1 MINLMTSPSAQVL
14 RGHRVQTSFDS
25 QTLEIARD
33 GQRTRIPLPA
43 VQEIRVTAP
52 RSMEI
57 VLTSGVRHPVTG
69 PNPTATAAFATA
81 LSGALPPE
89 PDPDAAAAVTTEQ
102 EPNRGLPWKL
112 LSLGAPALAFVGYV
126 TWVGIARGSDGAFAA
141 LLGGP
146 FILIGLALV
155 AYAVEEIHRR
165 AVLRRHG
172 ITVRAERTRPGVFT
186 YVAADG
192 VARTYRIKRQLLGIH
207 LIHDPRK
214 PHVAAHVSPWYFVAA
229 RLFLVLAAGIGT
241 GALGGTVTFHT
252 AWLPDTE

>member
-1 MINLMTSPSAQVL
+1 
-14 RGHRVQTSFDS
+14 VQTSFDS
-25 QTLEIARD
+25 QALEIARA
-33 GQRTRIPLPA
+33 GQRTRIPLSA
-43 VQEIRVTAP
+43 VQEIRVPAP
-52 RSMEI
+52 RSIEI

-81 LSGALPPE
+81 LSGALPTE
-89 PDPDAAAAVTTEQ
+89 PDPDAAAAVTTEAD
-102 EPNRGLPWKL
+102 PNQGLPWKL
-112 LSLGAPALAFVGYV
+112 LSLLGTPALAFVGYV

-146 FILIGLALV
+146 FILVGLALA
-155 AYAVEEIHRR
+155 AYAVEEIHRQ
-165 AVLRRHG
+165 AVLHRHG

-186 YVAADG
+186 YVAAGG

-214 PHVAAHVSPWYFVAA
+214 PHFAAHVSPWYFVAA

-241 GALGGTVTFHT
+241 GALGGTVSFHT

>member
-1 MINLMTSPSAQVL
+1 
-14 RGHRVQTSFDS
+14 
-25 QTLEIARD
+25 
-33 GQRTRIPLPA
+33 
-43 VQEIRVTAP
+43 
-52 RSMEI
+52 MEI

-112 LSLGAPALAFVGYV
+112 LSLLGAPALAFVGYV

-165 AVLRRHG
+165 AVLQS
-172 ITVRAERTRPGVFT
+172 RAPTASNGSSLASTSSTTRASRTSPPTCHLGTSSRPGCSWSSQRASAPVHWAEPSAST
-186 YVAADG
+186 PPG
-192 VARTYRIKRQLLGIH
+192 CRTPNRQM
-207 LIHDPRK
+207 
-214 PHVAAHVSPWYFVAA
+214 
-229 RLFLVLAAGIGT
+229 GT
-241 GALGGTVTFHT
+241 TQ
-252 AWLPDTE
+252 